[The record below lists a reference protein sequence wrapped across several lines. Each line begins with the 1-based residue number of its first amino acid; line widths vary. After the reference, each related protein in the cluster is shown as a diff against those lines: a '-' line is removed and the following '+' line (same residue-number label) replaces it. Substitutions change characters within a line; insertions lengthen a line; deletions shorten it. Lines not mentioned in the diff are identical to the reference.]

1 MEAVRSTCHSQF
13 CTAAAAVVVMIL
25 VIVVV
30 VMVMLA
36 VIVVVM
42 VMVTVTVMVAVTDY
56 HDLWLTDRSLLYI
69 TCAVDTVAL
78 NWIVSLIDSTFPD

>member
-1 MEAVRSTCHSQF
+1 VALYSGLFQLHLIDSLMEAVRSTCHSQF

-56 HDLWLTDRSLLYI
+56 HDL
-69 TCAVDTVAL
+69 
-78 NWIVSLIDSTFPD
+78 